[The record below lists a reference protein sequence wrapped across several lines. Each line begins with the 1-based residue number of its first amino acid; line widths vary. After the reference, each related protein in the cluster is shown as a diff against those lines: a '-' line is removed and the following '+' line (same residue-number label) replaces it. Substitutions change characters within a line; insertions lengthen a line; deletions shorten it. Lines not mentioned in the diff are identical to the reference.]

1 MKREDLASPRYGGN
15 KLRTL
20 QHQLAAV
27 EAHKDVSPGAVFS
40 MIGSTGSNM
49 VVATKVHGAATFGM
63 AQEELQSLSFLP
75 DKPDL
80 DNTLNLLSTLSPGG
94 SADFELRA
102 SAAVGAG
109 VLSFHN
115 ALQRRLRQDVGITV
129 LCHDGTT
136 KIAACWP
143 WNAIEGCHLAHDEN
157 GIGTTE
163 AAMSI
168 TVRGLGVFTFEASQ
182 LFAFSTELGIRVAAF
197 RRNRREARALA
208 AAAGVDARRFAP
220 TRDRPTSPQLQ

>member
-1 MKREDLASPRYGGN
+1 MPSPMALSAAAAAAAIASAAA
-15 KLRTL
+15 
-20 QHQLAAV
+20 QAAAALAA
-27 EAHKDVSPGAVFS
+27 AF
-40 MIGSTGSNM
+40 
-49 VVATKVHGAATFGM
+49 AA
-63 AQEELQSLSFLP
+63 AAAAAA
-75 DKPDL
+75 
-80 DNTLNLLSTLSPGG
+80 LSPGG